1 MLKARKL
8 SGAIRYVPSRNKVYT
23 NNNTRYKN
31 AMSLYGCLVLWDK
44 STQIK

>member
-8 SGAIRYVPSRNKVYT
+8 SGAIRYVPSRNKVY
-23 NNNTRYKN
+23 NNNTRYKY